1 MELRLQSL
9 FLSRVKNISFN
20 EKKTHFNEDY
30 IMITKHSF
38 NYGMVYLP
46 NGCIM
51 KEGYLEK
58 WEYSGSG
65 SYVTLVFADGFMVKA
80 GVSVVYLLHKDEEES

>member
-1 MELRLQSL
+1 MELRLRSL
-9 FLSRVKNISFN
+9 FFFRVKNILFN

-65 SYVTLVFADGFMVKA
+65 SYVTLVSASLKLRPSGIPTALLASDGVI
-80 GVSVVYLLHKDEEES
+80 SE

>member
-38 NYGMVYLP
+38 NYGMVYLQMVH
-46 NGCIM
+46 NERGRFRKRGIFWV
-51 KEGYLEK
+51 
-58 WEYSGSG
+58 WE
-65 SYVTLVFADGFMVKA
+65 LCNI
-80 GVSVVYLLHKDEEES
+80 GVCGRFYG